1 MDSNSWSRT
10 TKRIVVVSLFALLL
24 VAVYLFRSVVP
35 PAAVGFVLAYLLKPL
50 VDGLQRHSGL
60 PRTICILLIFI
71 VLFLLIAT
79 IPATVVPVFVE
90 QVARLNVDL
99 QQVTADLVVLISQ
112 PINLMGYA
120 VNLEDVV
127 GDLQARIADLWQ
139 PFATQTVS
147 LLFDIASSLLWTISI
162 LVIAFYLIRD
172 AERIRGF
179 LDTMAPPGYEEEL
192 RSLREEINYTWKS
205 FFRGQLVLGLVVGT
219 AVWLLMWI
227 VGMPNA
233 GMMGLLAG
241 LLEAVPNFGPVI
253 ATIPALLMA
262 LLRGSTYLPISNVA
276 FAVLVL
282 GIYILVQQVENNF
295 LVPRI
300 IGSRLRLPPIIV
312 FVGMLAGASL
322 AGVLGLLLAA
332 PVIATTRVVL
342 RYVYAKLLDRKP
354 FPMDTISDRVREL
367 GPAKF
372 DAILFDLDGTLIESD
387 DTLVRSLAGRLAPIS
402 RVLPKRDPAAA
413 ARHLVMA
420 VESPANGAVTLLDRL
435 GLDRHVFALAER
447 LRKRPGATKTAS
459 FEPMDG
465 TRELLQQLSQRY
477 ALGIVTTRPGSEVRA
492 FVEQQALTDVI
503 RVITA
508 REDTWRLKPHPS
520 PILHTAKKLNVPP
533 TRCLMVGDTTVD
545 MIAARR
551 AGAWAVGVLCGF
563 GQTAELRR
571 AGADVILDHTSHLAR
586 YLEAQFSGDGDKD
599 EDELPAERVI
609 G

>member
-1 MDSNSWSRT
+1 M
-10 TKRIVVVSLFALLL
+10 
-24 VAVYLFRSVVP
+24 
-35 PAAVGFVLAYLLKPL
+35 
-50 VDGLQRHSGL
+50 
-60 PRTICILLIFI
+60 
-71 VLFLLIAT
+71 
-79 IPATVVPVFVE
+79 
-90 QVARLNVDL
+90 
-99 QQVTADLVVLISQ
+99 
-112 PINLMGYA
+112 
-120 VNLEDVV
+120 
-127 GDLQARIADLWQ
+127 
-139 PFATQTVS
+139 
-147 LLFDIASSLLWTISI
+147 
-162 LVIAFYLIRD
+162 
-172 AERIRGF
+172 
-179 LDTMAPPGYEEEL
+179 
-192 RSLREEINYTWKS
+192 
-205 FFRGQLVLGLVVGT
+205 
-219 AVWLLMWI
+219 
-227 VGMPNA
+227 
-233 GMMGLLAG
+233 
-241 LLEAVPNFGPVI
+241 
-253 ATIPALLMA
+253 
-262 LLRGSTYLPISNVA
+262 
-276 FAVLVL
+276 
-282 GIYILVQQVENNF
+282 QQVENNF

-477 ALGIVTTRPGSEVRA
+477 ALGIVTTRPGSEVQA

-508 REDTWRLKPHPS
+508 REDT
-520 PILHTAKKLNVPP
+520 
-533 TRCLMVGDTTVD
+533 
-545 MIAARR
+545 
-551 AGAWAVGVLCGF
+551 
-563 GQTAELRR
+563 
-571 AGADVILDHTSHLAR
+571 
-586 YLEAQFSGDGDKD
+586 
-599 EDELPAERVI
+599 
-609 G
+609 